1 MATSTTVTVR
11 MSGTLK
17 EMLGLLAQKTQ
28 RTQSFLAERAIA
40 TYVERELEMMTAVEE
55 GLEDFRTG
63 DVVPHDEAM
72 RRIRE
77 TIAKHES

>member
-1 MATSTTVTVR
+1 MAASTTVTVR
-11 MSGTLK
+11 MSETLK
-17 EMLGLLAQKTQ
+17 ERLGLLAEKTQ

-40 TYVERELEMMTAVEE
+40 DYVERELEMMTAVEE

-63 DVVPHDEAM
+63 NVVPHEEAM
-72 RRIRE
+72 QQIRE